1 MHDERAGAPLPGLR
15 DSQSSGGKV
24 HDSIVRIIGGW
35 VLGGRY
41 LPGDTLPREEDLV
54 EQLSVSRTSIRE
66 AIKVLAA
73 KGMVESRPRIGV
85 KVRSRD
91 DWRLLDPAVLSWH
104 PNLTRDIEL
113 IESLIEVRR
122 IIEPAA
128 AELAARRSSVAD
140 VAAIESAYFG
150 MEGSI
155 PGDLDAC
162 CEADVAFHRGIVAAS
177 HNIVLKS
184 LVGTIEAALK
194 ATFFLST
201 SLMEDQARTLS
212 VHKNVLDCIRRRDT
226 AGARD
231 AMNRLLDLA
240 AQELARI

>member
-15 DSQSSGGKV
+15 DNQSSGGKV

-54 EQLSVSRTSIRE
+54 ESLSVSRTSIRE

-85 KVRSRD
+85 KVRPRD

-104 PNLTRDIEL
+104 PNLTRDVEL

-128 AELAARRSSVAD
+128 AELAAPRLRHGRGRHRERLFRDGKVDSRGSRGVLRGRCRLPSECCRSEPQRHPEKPGRLDRSR
-140 VAAIESAYFG
+140 IE
-150 MEGSI
+150 
-155 PGDLDAC
+155 GDLLPLDEPDGRPGPDA
-162 CEADVAFHRGIVAAS
+162 I
-177 HNIVLKS
+177 
-184 LVGTIEAALK
+184 
-194 ATFFLST
+194 
-201 SLMEDQARTLS
+201 
-212 VHKNVLDCIRRRDT
+212 
-226 AGARD
+226 GA
-231 AMNRLLDLA
+231 
-240 AQELARI
+240 